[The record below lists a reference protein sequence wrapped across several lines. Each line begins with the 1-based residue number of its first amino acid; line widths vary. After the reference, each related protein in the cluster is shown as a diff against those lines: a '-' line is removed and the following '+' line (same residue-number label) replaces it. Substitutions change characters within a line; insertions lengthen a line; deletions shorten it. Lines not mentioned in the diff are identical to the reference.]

1 MWIFLL
7 GDMMVFALLFGVY
20 LDNHQ
25 RQLALF
31 DRSQLRLDPTYGA
44 VNTLLLLTASLFVA
58 RAVAVMRRGTPSA
71 GTREIWCALTCGL
84 GFGVVKSVE
93 WGEKLSAGLHPS
105 TNHFFMFYFVLT
117 GLHFFHYVI
126 GMGMLL
132 FIRRLS
138 RRSELS
144 ARQVVYLEGAAC
156 FWHMVDLLWLVLFPL
171 LYLVR

>member
-1 MWIFLL
+1 MWVFLL
-7 GDMMVFALLFGVY
+7 GDMMVFALLFGIY

-31 DRSQLRLDPTYGA
+31 DRSQLRLDPAYGA
-44 VNTLLLLTASLFVA
+44 VNTLLLLTASLFV
-58 RAVAVMRRGTPSA
+58 VKGVGVMRGGGEATLYVLA
-71 GTREIWCALTCGL
+71 ALSCGL

-105 TNHFFMFYFVLT
+105 TNHFFMYYFVLT
-117 GLHFFHYVI
+117 GLHFFHYLI
-126 GMGMLL
+126 GMGLL
-132 FIRRLS
+132 VFILRLS
-138 RRSELS
+138 RRRELS
-144 ARQVVYLEGAAC
+144 VRQVVYLEGAAC